1 MMMEEMVALGVYL
14 NNGVIHRSASNT
26 TVDITILD
34 IGVLPPAMQL
44 TADRA
49 KPPAGNYFN
58 NKEC

>member
-1 MMMEEMVALGVYL
+1 L